1 MKKLP
6 VLEIIKAAYG
16 FVFTHLGS
24 IIGLIWLPM
33 VLITVA
39 AFFVEQRYLDAATSA
54 LLTGSSANLGSVT
67 LGLIC
72 FFIAWLLFNAIMY
85 VPVVQLALGQRKGGA
100 LIHFAFGPAEW
111 RMFRAIS
118 SLVGFLL
125 MPALTIG
132 LLVNSL
138 LYFGLNGHALP
149 APAII
154 GIELLVLAAY
164 LGLAFVGLRFLFLL
178 PAVAV
183 HDEGPV
189 LPRAWKLSA
198 GNFWRIVAILLGTM
212 GPVAIVAALGQV
224 LMEGP
229 QAALMPG
236 FGTSSATAAAQL
248 HIISMNMPLTQGIGF
263 LVAPLLLG
271 LAAGAS
277 AASFTALQA
286 GAGAADI

>member
-6 VLEIIKAAYG
+6 VLEIIKAAYS

-39 AFFVEQRYLDAATSA
+39 AFFVEQRYLDAAAGA
-54 LLTGSSANLGSVT
+54 LLSNSPANLGSVT

-72 FFIAWLLFNAIMY
+72 FFVAWLLFNAIMY

-111 RMFRAIS
+111 RMFRAIT

-125 MPALTIG
+125 LPALTIG

-138 LYFGLNGHALP
+138 LYFGLSGHALP

-154 GIELLVLAAY
+154 GMELLVLVAY
-164 LGLAFVGLRFLFLL
+164 LGLAYVGLRFVFFL

-183 HDEGPV
+183 QDDGPV

-198 GNFWRIVAILLGTM
+198 GNFWRIVAILVGSM
-212 GPVAIVAALGQV
+212 APVAVVAAIGQT
-224 LMEGP
+224 LLEGP
-229 QAALMPG
+229 QSLMPG
-236 FGTSSATAAAQL
+236 FSTSTAMAAAQL
-248 HIISMNMPLTQGIGF
+248 HIMSMNMPLTQGIGF

-277 AASFTALQA
+277 AASFTALQ
-286 GAGAADI
+286 GGGVKDN